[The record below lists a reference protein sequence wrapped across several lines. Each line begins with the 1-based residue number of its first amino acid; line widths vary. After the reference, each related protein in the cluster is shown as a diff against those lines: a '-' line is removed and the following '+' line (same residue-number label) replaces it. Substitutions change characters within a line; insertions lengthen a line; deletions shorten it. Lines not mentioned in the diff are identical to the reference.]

1 MGESSKCVRFIWHDY
16 KSNKD
21 LRFYGV
27 HQCQVVID
35 PWRYVYHQNQ
45 SWNER
50 ALPFRLIT
58 SHFRLGRKMSCPFIR
73 FWAVSSFALCHWPT
87 QSARRNAVVTTQWRT
102 GSGWFSVLTR
112 VYCARYTLL
121 RDGETV
127 RMFFRADQNW
137 IKMCWL
143 LTESQIEILR
153 FSGTCVR
160 SIRGSGSK

>member
-1 MGESSKCVRFIWHDY
+1 MSWQVFTCSNLKSINHLTQLRHANIRRSMGESSKCVRFIWHDY

-121 RDGETV
+121 RDGETAW
-127 RMFFRADQNW
+127 M
-137 IKMCWL
+137 L
-143 LTESQIEILR
+143 
-153 FSGTCVR
+153 FSSR
-160 SIRGSGSK
+160 SELN